1 VKEGI
6 KYRVKVME
14 RFPDIL
20 MRLYK
25 SVDELAELFPGQPF
39 TPDGHM
45 ISSIGEALAQYYYGV
60 KINRLSTQ
68 GEDGN
73 AECGPVEVKTTQRE
87 SVAFRCEPKTLLV
100 LKLYSNGDFE
110 EIYNG
115 NGSRVWALI
124 NTEKKPSNGQYQVK
138 LKNLRRLTIEVPP
151 EEKLKMV
158 RQKRII
164 TTKT

>member
-1 VKEGI
+1 VKERI
-6 KYRVKVME
+6 KYRVKIME

-20 MRLYK
+20 MKLYK
-25 SVDELAELFPGQPF
+25 SVDELEKLFPGRPF

-45 ISSIGEALAQYYYGV
+45 IGSIGEALAQYYYGV
-60 KINRLSTQ
+60 KLNRPSTQ
-68 GEDGN
+68 GEDGH
-73 AECGPVEVKTTQRE
+73 AECGPVEIKTTQRE

-138 LKNLRRLTIEVPP
+138 LKNLRRLTKEVPS

-158 RQKRII
+158 RQKRVIA
-164 TTKT
+164 TKT

>member
-1 VKEGI
+1 
-6 KYRVKVME
+6 ME

-25 SVDELAELFPGQPF
+25 SVDELEKLFPGRPF

-60 KINRLSTQ
+60 KINRPSIQ
-68 GEDGN
+68 GEDGKTD
-73 AECGPVEVKTTQRE
+73 CGPVEVKTTQRE
-87 SVAFRCEPKTLLV
+87 SVAFRCEPPKLLV
-100 LKLYSNGDFE
+100 LKLYSNGYFE

-124 NTEKKPSNGQYQVK
+124 NTEKKPKNGQYQVK
-138 LKNLRRLTIEVPP
+138 LKNLRRLTKEVPP
-151 EEKLKMV
+151 EEKLKRI
-158 RQKRII
+158 RQKKVIA
-164 TTKT
+164 TKT